1 MAPESSVADA
11 RAKLRD
17 PTRRHDPPEASARI
31 RELERRLGRRERD
44 LAATAEV
51 LEALSH
57 SIAHELRAPLR
68 AVDNFSE
75 ILLKEHA
82 ATLDAEGVRLLRV
95 VRRNA
100 GRMGSL
106 VTGLLAFAQA
116 ARREPTLTRFSFDAL
131 VSEVLAS
138 EGLQAGSAPFARTSV
153 TLRIAPMSEWYADR
167 GAVREV
173 LLELLANAVKFTS
186 GRGDAA
192 RIEISSRVVDSE
204 TVCAV
209 SDNGA
214 GFEQQYAHKLFHL
227 FQRLHGAEE
236 FEGLGVGLA
245 IVRRLIESQGGR
257 VWASGAPG
265 SGATVSFALPRREA
279 AEARGEAAQ
288 EVDDSDGGAP

>member
-1 MAPESSVADA
+1 MADP

-17 PTRRHDPPEASARI
+17 PTRHDPLEAGMRI
-31 RELERRLGRRERD
+31 RELEQRLDRRERD

-68 AVDNFSE
+68 AIDNFSE

-82 ATLDAEGVRLLRV
+82 AGLDGEGVRLLRV
-95 VRRNA
+95 VRRNT

-106 VTGLLAFAQA
+106 VTGVLAFAQA
-116 ARREPTLTRFSFDAL
+116 ARREPILTRFSFEAL
-131 VSEVLAS
+131 ANEVVEAVSA
-138 EGLQAGSAPFARTSV
+138 ARGRTNM
-153 TLRIAPMSEWYADR
+153 TLRLAPMPDWYADR

-173 LLELLANAVKFTS
+173 LLELLANAVKFA
-186 GRGDAA
+186 GGLRDGA
-192 RIEISSRVVDSE
+192 RIEIASRVLE
-204 TVCAV
+204 TELVCTV
-209 SDNGA
+209 SDNGV

-236 FEGLGVGLA
+236 FDGLGVGLA

-257 VWASGAPG
+257 VWASGVPG
-265 SGATVSFALPRREA
+265 QGATVAFALPRREA
-279 AEARGEAAQ
+279 GRDADHD
-288 EVDDSDGGAP
+288 VDDSDGGAP

>member
-1 MAPESSVADA
+1 MADA
-11 RAKLRD
+11 RGRLRD
-17 PTRRHDPPEASARI
+17 PTRRHDPPEESARI
-31 RELERRLGRRERD
+31 RELEQRLDRRERD
-44 LAATAEV
+44 LATTAEV

-68 AVDNFSE
+68 AIDNFSE

-82 ATLDAEGVRLLRV
+82 AALDPEGVRLLRV
-95 VRRNA
+95 VRRNT

-106 VTGLLAFAQA
+106 VTGVLAFAQA
-116 ARREPTLTRFSFDAL
+116 ARRKPTLTRFSFEEL
-131 VSEVLAS
+131 VSEVL
-138 EGLQAGSAPFARTSV
+138 QALSAPLGRTSM
-153 TLRIAPMSEWYADR
+153 TLHLPMSDWYADR
-167 GAVREV
+167 SAVRDV
-173 LLELLANAVKFTS
+173 LLELLANAIKFTRE
-186 GRGDAA
+186 RGDDA
-192 RIEISSRVVDSE
+192 RIEITSRIVESDL
-204 TVCAV
+204 VCAV

-227 FQRLHGAEE
+227 FQRLHDAEE
-236 FEGLGVGLA
+236 FDGLGVGLA

-265 SGATVSFALPRREA
+265 HGATVSFALPRREA